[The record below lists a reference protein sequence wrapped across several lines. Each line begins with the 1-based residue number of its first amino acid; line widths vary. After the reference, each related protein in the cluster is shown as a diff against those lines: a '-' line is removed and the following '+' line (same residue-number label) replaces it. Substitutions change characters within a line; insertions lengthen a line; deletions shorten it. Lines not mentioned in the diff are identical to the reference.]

1 MFCNMGVGM
10 HSGCSG
16 WVDCVFAGVDELRQ
30 RKRQHSEF
38 EAPIYYRFFIEGT
51 FICAVA
57 GEVIVIENTD
67 RNRTFTDTPLTETES
82 IL

>member
-1 MFCNMGVGM
+1 M
-10 HSGCSG
+10 
-16 WVDCVFAGVDELRQ
+16 FAGVDELRQ
-30 RKRQHSEF
+30 RKRQRSEF
-38 EAPIYYRFFIEGT
+38 ESPIDYRFFIEGT

-67 RNRTFTDTPLTETES
+67 RNMTFTGTPLAETES